1 MDSQLALVAILLV
14 FSAITSACETALV
27 SITPAQ
33 VRTLVE
39 SKKRGAGYLAKLKQS
54 HHKTL
59 ITILLLNNFLNIAIS
74 AITTLAFTRI
84 FGDAGIGIATGVLTA
99 VILVFGEIIPK
110 SLATTYAKI
119 LGPLFAPA
127 LYTVGIIL
135 TPIIFVLDL
144 LVNLMLRIFG
154 AQHHIQVTDEEL
166 IAMASIGAEEGSI
179 DEHEFE
185 MIENALE
192 FNDIKIGDIITPRV
206 HMDALPEDHHLD
218 NAAEFVVNH
227 SHTRIPI
234 YRDNIDHIVGIL
246 SIKELLRALHEE
258 EHPEKISL
266 RQIHLL
272 TPLKVPDSMH
282 VKELFR
288 EFKKKRQHM
297 AIVIDEFGGT
307 EGLVTMEDLLEE
319 LVGEIEDEM
328 DMEEAHVKTLGKNH
342 FELSGR
348 TELDEIAD
356 ITKLEFEHPEY
367 KTVSFLIIDELGQ
380 LPREGQSVMIEGWQ
394 FTVTQMLRNTILKVE
409 LKLLDPNPLP
419 PSL

>member
-1 MDSQLALVAILLV
+1 MDSQLALVAVLLV

-218 NAAEFVVNH
+218 NAAEYVVNH

-356 ITKLEFEHPEY
+356 ITNLEFEHPEY